1 MTEWLLSTSGSFYED
16 KFSSTKN
23 IEENADLMH
32 PEVDFLN
39 ISLKSACFKDNCLR
53 LLKVECK
60 KNLVNCGFIAC
71 ILNFSKHTLQIF

>member
-1 MTEWLLSTSGSFYED
+1 MLLKVSWMTEWLLVPQGLFYED
-16 KFSSTKN
+16 KFSLTKN
-23 IEENADLMH
+23 IEENADPYTY

-60 KNLVNCGFIAC
+60 KKKFG
-71 ILNFSKHTLQIF
+71 